1 MLHKKNDY
9 TSNVF
14 FFYVQ
19 QLVESNLQYANIA
32 FYSAKLV
39 LILTDFLKINFIKNR
54 YFLQIISLTITTLFY
69 VLGCI

>member
-14 FFYVQ
+14 FFYMQ
-19 QLVESNLQYANIA
+19 QLVESNLKYANIA

>member
-14 FFYVQ
+14 FFYMQ

-39 LILTDFLKINFIKNR
+39 LIFTDFLK
-54 YFLQIISLTITTLFY
+54 
-69 VLGCI
+69 